1 MASVASSE
9 MPLAG
14 RSSTHWVPT
23 PPFGLLSACMRR
35 RWSVPRVQVETGP
48 GRVGSEGAHG
58 RRIRRGA
65 AQSGGD
71 VRRRVLRNRAAAEHP
86 ELRCGGAGTAR
97 RDVGARGR
105 DAEAD
110 DDGREGAAEGNARSD
125 ASGGLSHAERV
136 RVGGGHLPHGCVE

>member
-1 MASVASSE
+1 
-9 MPLAG
+9 MPLG
-14 RSSTHWVPT
+14 REVVDAL
-23 PPFGLLSACMRR
+23 GADAALRVAERIACAAVGARR
-35 RWSVPRVQVETGP
+35 RVQVETGP

-58 RRIRRGA
+58 RGIRRGA

-71 VRRRVLRNRAAAEHP
+71 VRRRVLRNRAAAEHA

-110 DDGREGAAEGNARSD
+110 DDGREGAAEGNARYD
-125 ASGGLSHAERV
+125 ASGGLAHS
-136 RVGGGHLPHGCVE
+136 